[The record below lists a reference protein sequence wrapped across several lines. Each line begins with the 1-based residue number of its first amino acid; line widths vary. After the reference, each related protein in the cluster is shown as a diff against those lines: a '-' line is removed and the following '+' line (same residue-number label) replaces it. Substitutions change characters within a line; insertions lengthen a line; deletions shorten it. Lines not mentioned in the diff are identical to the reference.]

1 MPRPKKP
8 INYEQEFQRIEARKL
23 HYQNSIKELEEEYQ
37 ALKQQ
42 KEQEEISKLYAV
54 YKNSGMSIEQLASA
68 VENLSNPTQVTA

>member
-8 INYEQEFQRIEARKL
+8 INYEEEFQRIEARKL
-23 HYQNSIKELEEEYQ
+23 HHQNSIKELEEEYR

-42 KEQEEISKLYAV
+42 QEQEEISQLYSV

-68 VENLSNPTQVTA
+68 VSRMSINTQETA